1 MTTIEQA
8 TTPDRRI
15 QHERVLGLKHPPT
28 LIVQE
33 YYDKLGSGSTVFWYG
48 SPETIV
54 KHRYT
59 VAYFRIRYKNLN

>member
-8 TTPDRRI
+8 TTPDRKI
-15 QHERVLGLKHPPT
+15 QHERVYGLKRPPT

-33 YYDKLGSGSTVFWYG
+33 HYDLLGTTVFWYG
-48 SPETIV
+48 SPETIC

-59 VAYFRIRYKNLN
+59 VAYFRVRYKNLN